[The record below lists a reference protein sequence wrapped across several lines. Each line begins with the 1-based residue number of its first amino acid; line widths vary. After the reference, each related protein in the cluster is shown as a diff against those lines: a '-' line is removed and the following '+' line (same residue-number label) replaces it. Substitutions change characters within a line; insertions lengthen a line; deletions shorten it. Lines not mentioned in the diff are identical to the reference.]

1 MSNFKQSVNNLELRK
16 NWPGYLLIA
25 PAIIAVLALN
35 LYPLLRGITLSFTN
49 YNLVRP
55 TAQIFDTFAG
65 LKNYEKIFTD
75 AKFVLAMTNTVRW
88 TAVNLVAQLI
98 FAMLLALTLNK
109 SLRGRSFFRT
119 MTLVP
124 WAVPHSIAAM
134 TFTFLFNAN
143 VGIINIMA
151 VKLGLIQQSISWL
164 GNVETAFPCV
174 ALVAIWKGIPFQMIF
189 ILAALQGIPSDVYES
204 AEVDGANRWQQFWRI
219 TMPMIKEP
227 LAIATILNTIGIV
240 SAFNTIW
247 LMTEGG
253 PLYTTEIIYSYAY
266 RQGFLVHNL
275 GTAAAASM
283 VLFVIMSAI
292 SITYLHMVREGQQ
305 EDVHGK

>member
-1 MSNFKQSVNNLELRK
+1 MHFLRQSFSHLDLRK
-16 NWPGYLLIA
+16 NWPGYLMIA
-25 PAIIAVLALN
+25 PAIIAILALS

-55 TAQIFDTFAG
+55 TSKIFNTFAG
-65 LKNYEKIFTD
+65 FDNYERIFTD
-75 AKFVLAMTNTVRW
+75 EKFILSLKNTLNW
-88 TAVNLVAQLI
+88 TLINLVAQLL
-98 FAMLLALTLNK
+98 FAMLLALALNK
-109 SLRGRSFFRT
+109 SMRGRSFFRT

-143 VGIINIMA
+143 VGIVNILAIN
-151 VKLGLIQQSISWL
+151 LGLLDKGISWL

-189 ILAALQGIPSDVYES
+189 ILAALQGIPGEVYES
-204 AEVDGANRWQQFWRI
+204 AEVDGANRWKQFWKI
-219 TMPMIKEP
+219 TLPIIKEP

-240 SAFNTIW
+240 SCFNTSW

-253 PLYTTEIIYSYAY
+253 PLYSTEIIYTYAY
-266 RQGFLVHNL
+266 RQGFLVHDL

-283 VLFVIMSAI
+283 VLFVIMSVVAI
-292 SITYLHMVREGQQ
+292 IYLRMVREKQ
-305 EDVHGK
+305 